1 MLLKTTRRAE
11 ETHRLCCPWLLPNQ
25 PYSLFN
31 KEPGSIHASF
41 RLDPNHHSFKTLVL
55 LKGSYVLIK
64 HSIIDQSLN
73 VLSQEK
79 KTLEFLSFSLPLPGL
94 APHFC
99 LSPRLSISTPLFSPS
114 IPLPFQARYLFSE
127 PQNPSQA
134 SDIYS
139 LELEYFLFLFP
150 RVKLTDQI
158 SPGFLPA
165 LPEVKC

>member
-11 ETHRLCCPWLLPNQ
+11 ETHRLCCPRLLPNQ

-31 KEPGSIHASF
+31 KEPGSIHAGF

-79 KTLEFLSFSLPLPGL
+79 KTVEFLSFSLPLPGL
-94 APHFC
+94 PWH
-99 LSPRLSISTPLFSPS
+99 LISASHPGSPS
-114 IPLPFQARYLFSE
+114 PPLSFLP
-127 PQNPSQA
+127 P
-134 SDIYS
+134 
-139 LELEYFLFLFP
+139 FLFLSKPGIYFQNLKILLKP
-150 RVKLTDQI
+150 LT
-158 SPGFLPA
+158 FTL
-165 LPEVKC
+165 

>member
-11 ETHRLCCPWLLPNQ
+11 ETHRLCCPRLLPNQ
-25 PYSLFN
+25 PYSLYN
-31 KEPGSIHASF
+31 KEPGSIHAGF

-73 VLSQEK
+73 VLSQGK
-79 KTLEFLSFSLPLPGL
+79 KKNCRVSFLLSASPRLAL

-99 LSPRLSISTPLFSPS
+99 LSPWLSISTPLFSPS

-150 RVKLTDQI
+150 RVKLTD
-158 SPGFLPA
+158 
-165 LPEVKC
+165 

>member
-1 MLLKTTRRAE
+1 M
-11 ETHRLCCPWLLPNQ
+11 
-25 PYSLFN
+25 
-31 KEPGSIHASF
+31 
-41 RLDPNHHSFKTLVL
+41 
-55 LKGSYVLIK
+55 SYPK
-64 HSIIDQSLN
+64 
-73 VLSQEK
+73 K
-79 KTLEFLSFSLPLPGL
+79 KTLESLSLSLPLPGL
-94 APHFC
+94 ALHFC
-99 LSPRLSISTPLFSPS
+99 LSSRPSTSTPLLSPS

-150 RVKLTDQI
+150 RVKLTDKI